1 MMHAAIIRVLFIVVF
16 VITLPENTLNLTI
29 SYSVVVR
36 RGCKLSSFCK
46 QKAQGFVYNYSVKH
60 LHYTKNVLKIK
71 N

>member
-16 VITLPENTLNLTI
+16 VITLPENTLNLII

-36 RGCKLSSFCK
+36 RGLKLSSFLLRK
-46 QKAQGFVYNYSVKH
+46 KLFVKR
-60 LHYTKNVLKIK
+60 LHYTKNVRKIK